1 MVSKTRTGPVL
12 PMMVSGCPENSA
24 YDIPQ
29 MAPDNKL
36 SIVDCRRKQKTEIE
50 INSSLLMTARHWKRF
65 FYQVIHIP
73 LYMFQLNHLLS
84 EQSNTLKIMYLMR
97 K

>member
-50 INSSLLMTARHWKRF
+50 INSSLLMPVRRLITCGSL
-65 FYQVIHIP
+65 HITSS
-73 LYMFQLNHLLS
+73 YHLTQNC
-84 EQSNTLKIMYLMR
+84 E
-97 K
+97 